1 MGSDL
6 LRSHIPA
13 ASPRMN
19 KLLIFCLL
27 SAALLALT
35 YAEDQSEQQSLA
47 ELSHSRMARDA
58 HPKRRA
64 RKNKKSKKNSM
75 RGKGMGGTRKNKK
88 GMKTRKN
95 KKGQRKQKGK
105 GQRKIGDARQANG
118 TCLSEACLTNAVS
131 FMKILKDEATNYKK
145 QNARIAAS
153 KKQAGGKAGKKG
165 LFKVLINQI
174 REAGG
179 GDARD
184 LQCNGKNDSNGAMKF
199 QNLTKDLKTCE
210 ADIDSACNATLPT
223 VNSTMVDECMAS
235 IKEFENLTTA
245 AIAATGEAACALWE
259 ADVIV
264 AAAAK
269 LKDCSLAGE
278 NTNFTKAKKAC
289 TKAFGKCRK
298 LEDEVGGALSAC
310 SATNSPE
317 ALQAAIAAGTKNKA
331 AAGAVTKKVA
341 EVAAARRQAA
351 TVKCGEFTV
360 SLTSASE
367 EMAAAPLNPGLAA
380 ILEALVALIV
390 APCTEEEKAGLKA
403 AGDAFEESA
412 SAIDEA
418 IAAKMTDLEASTGS
432 TIDPDSATAG
442 TTEECTCPEGTTLA
456 ATTGAVTTGAA
467 TTGAATT
474 AAATTAAATTGA
486 ATTAATTAAA
496 TTAAATTT

>member
-1 MGSDL
+1 MGDL
-6 LRSHIPA
+6 LRSLTPL

-95 KKGQRKQKGK
+95 NKGMKTRKNKKGQRKQKGK

-118 TCLSEACLTNAVS
+118 TCLRSGTEACLTNAVS
-131 FMKILKDEATNYKK
+131 FMKILKDKATNYKK

-153 KKQAGGKAGKKG
+153 KKQAGGKAAKKG
-165 LFKVLINQI
+165 LFKVLITQI

-184 LQCNGKNDSNGAMKF
+184 LKCNGKNDSNGAMKF

-317 ALQAAIAAGTKNKA
+317 ALQAAIAAGSKNKA

-442 TTEECTCPEGTTLA
+442 
-456 ATTGAVTTGAA
+456 
-467 TTGAATT
+467 
-474 AAATTAAATTGA
+474 
-486 ATTAATTAAA
+486 
-496 TTAAATTT
+496 

>member
-1 MGSDL
+1 MG
-6 LRSHIPA
+6 
-13 ASPRMN
+13 
-19 KLLIFCLL
+19 
-27 SAALLALT
+27 
-35 YAEDQSEQQSLA
+35 
-47 ELSHSRMARDA
+47 
-58 HPKRRA
+58 
-64 RKNKKSKKNSM
+64 
-75 RGKGMGGTRKNKK
+75 
-88 GMKTRKN
+88 
-95 KKGQRKQKGK
+95 GK

-118 TCLSEACLTNAVS
+118 TCLRSGTEACLTNAVS
-131 FMKILKDEATNYKK
+131 FMKILKDKATNYKK

-153 KKQAGGKAGKKG
+153 KKQAGGKAAKKG
-165 LFKVLINQI
+165 LFKVLITQI

-184 LQCNGKNDSNGAMKF
+184 LKCNGKNDSNGAMKF
-199 QNLTKDLKTCE
+199 QNLTK
-210 ADIDSACNATLPT
+210 
-223 VNSTMVDECMAS
+223 
-235 IKEFENLTTA
+235 A

-496 TTAAATTT
+496 TTAAAT

>member
-1 MGSDL
+1 MG
-6 LRSHIPA
+6 PA

-58 HPKRRA
+58 HPK
-64 RKNKKSKKNSM
+64 
-75 RGKGMGGTRKNKK
+75 GGTRKNKKGMKTRKNNKGMKTRKNNK

-118 TCLSEACLTNAVS
+118 TCLRSGTEACLTNAVS
-131 FMKILKDEATNYKK
+131 FMKILKDKATNYKK

-153 KKQAGGKAGKKG
+153 KKQAGGKAAKKG
-165 LFKVLINQI
+165 LFKVLITQI

-245 AIAATGEAACALWE
+245 AIAATGEA
-259 ADVIV
+259 
-264 AAAAK
+264 
-269 LKDCSLAGE
+269 
-278 NTNFTKAKKAC
+278 
-289 TKAFGKCRK
+289 
-298 LEDEVGGALSAC
+298 
-310 SATNSPE
+310 
-317 ALQAAIAAGTKNKA
+317 
-331 AAGAVTKKVA
+331 
-341 EVAAARRQAA
+341 
-351 TVKCGEFTV
+351 
-360 SLTSASE
+360 
-367 EMAAAPLNPGLAA
+367 
-380 ILEALVALIV
+380 
-390 APCTEEEKAGLKA
+390 
-403 AGDAFEESA
+403 
-412 SAIDEA
+412 
-418 IAAKMTDLEASTGS
+418 
-432 TIDPDSATAG
+432 
-442 TTEECTCPEGTTLA
+442 
-456 ATTGAVTTGAA
+456 
-467 TTGAATT
+467 
-474 AAATTAAATTGA
+474 
-486 ATTAATTAAA
+486 
-496 TTAAATTT
+496 